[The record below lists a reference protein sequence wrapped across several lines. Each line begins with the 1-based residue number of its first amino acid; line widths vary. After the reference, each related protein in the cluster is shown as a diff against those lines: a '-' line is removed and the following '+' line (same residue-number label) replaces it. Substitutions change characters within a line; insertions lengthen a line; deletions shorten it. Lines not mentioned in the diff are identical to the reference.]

1 MTAHDKALDSALVQA
16 LQGGLPRVPRP
27 YHAIAESI
35 GVAPQ
40 RVMERLDAMLE
51 SGAIRRIGAV
61 PNHYRLGWTANAMTV
76 WDVDDRV
83 VDALG
88 ECVGALDCVSHCYRR
103 TRRLPAWPYNLYA
116 MVHGRGRDE
125 TAAKIAQIARVLGPH
140 VRARDVLY
148 SIRILKKSGLRF
160 PPQSERS
167 RCSG

>member
-16 LQGGLPRVPRP
+16 LQGGLPRVARP

-103 TRRLPAWPYNLYA
+103 TRRLQP
-116 MVHGRGRDE
+116 GRTTSTRWS
-125 TAAKIAQIARVLGPH
+125 TAGAATR
-140 VRARDVLY
+140 
-148 SIRILKKSGLRF
+148 
-160 PPQSERS
+160 PPPRS
-167 RCSG
+167 RKSRAYSARTSARATCCTAPAS